1 MVLQYFKRERE
12 RASDFLKVQFMIT
25 LVDIKV
31 RYIKV

>member
-1 MVLQYFKRERE
+1 MVLQYFKRE
-12 RASDFLKVQFMIT
+12 SDFLKVQFMIT